1 MHIQNLILK
10 FKTELV
16 FIKEHLL
23 TCQPKSK
30 YHAIISVNSVFLHV
44 FTYFTLSIYNTTR
57 KVIFQCEK

>member
-10 FKTELV
+10 FKTELA

-30 YHAIISVNSVFLHV
+30 YHAIISVNSVYMFLHILLLV
-44 FTYFTLSIYNTTR
+44 FIIQR
-57 KVIFQCEK
+57 EK